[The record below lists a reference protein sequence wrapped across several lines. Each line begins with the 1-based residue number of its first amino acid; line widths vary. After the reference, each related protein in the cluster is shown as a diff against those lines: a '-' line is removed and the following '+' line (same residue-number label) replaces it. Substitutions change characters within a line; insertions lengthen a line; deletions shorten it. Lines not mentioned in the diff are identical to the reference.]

1 MYNDTM
7 RTKNDRTDLAVTR
20 YTVGETKMENQTQ
33 TVDGNQIELASL
45 RDNVGEAVK
54 RSYGAE
60 RAYAVKLNDHFKT
73 FDWFEIEANETSDQ
87 AKLVHAEK
95 GLLYAVL
102 KKAEHK
108 NPSTVWARIRK
119 YGKEEKYPKVEGG
132 EGGEGGEGEGE
143 GEGDGA
149 GSNDRSPMLRNL
161 EELTKL
167 YKFNKRQQALPDK
180 IRDAQTHIASAL
192 IALGVDLSTL
202 QS

>member
-1 MYNDTM
+1 MQ
-7 RTKNDRTDLAVTR
+7 TKMVSIAYTTR
-20 YTVGETKMENQTQ
+20 ETKMENQTQ
-33 TVDGNQIELASL
+33 TVDGNQIDLANL

-132 EGGEGGEGEGE
+132 EGEGGEGEGGE

-149 GSNDRSPMLRNL
+149 GSTDRSPMLRNI
-161 EELTKL
+161 EELKL
-167 YKFNKRQQALPDK
+167 LYRFNKRQQSLPDK
-180 IRDAQTHIASAL
+180 VREAQTHIASAL